1 MNRGVLVLGGMVV
14 APLLAILVLNMGRD
28 PRRIATPMVG
38 RPAPPFALKEAGTGK
53 TVSLVGLRGKPVVVN
68 FWASWCPPC
77 LEEHPALLD
86 AARRANGAV
95 HFVGVAYEDSEDS
108 ILGYLRRQGAAYPTL
123 LDPGSRTAI
132 AYGVF
137 GVPETFFLDASG
149 VVAAKFVGPLSAE
162 ALAAHVAKAQGAA
175 PR

>member
-1 MNRGVLVLGGMVV
+1 MNRGVLVIGAILVV
-14 APLLAILVLNMGRD
+14 PLLAILVINIGRD

-38 RPAPPFALKEAGTGK
+38 RAAPPFTLKEAGTGK
-53 TVSLVGLRGKPVVVN
+53 TVSLQDLRGKPVVVN

-77 LEEHPALLD
+77 LEEHPALLQ
-86 AARRANGAV
+86 AARTLGADV
-95 HFVGVAYEDSEDS
+95 HFVGVAYEDSEES

-137 GVPETFFLDASG
+137 GVPETFFLDAGG
-149 VVAAKFVGPLSAE
+149 VVAAKFVGPLTAE
-162 ALAAHVAKAQGAA
+162 ALAAHIQKARGAT
-175 PR
+175 R